1 MVTTPVSEAL
11 LGGWGI
17 IRLRQI
23 VTVSDIQISPNQ
35 VSILPGQRRSD
46 RLYQSDSLDSAES
59 LLTALLGVLR

>member
-1 MVTTPVSEAL
+1 M
-11 LGGWGI
+11 
-17 IRLRQI
+17 RQI

-35 VSILPGQRRSD
+35 VSILPGQRLSD